1 MIRLTN
7 EQWERIR
14 NHFPEEHIPDGRPG
28 RKPIPTRCVFEAVLW
43 ILNTGAQWH
52 MLPQTYPNYK
62 SVHRRFQT
70 WCRDEVLRRVLMDVA
85 NELRDKGAL
94 DEAECFIDA
103 TFVMAKGGG
112 AGIGPTKRG
121 KGMKIMAIVD
131 RHGLPLS
138 VSTHAANHHEVRLV
152 QLCFDFY
159 MIEAK
164 PENLIGDR
172 AYDSDPLDA
181 ELRKDGIEMI
191 APHRCNRS
199 KPPTQD
205 RRRLSRYMRRWL
217 VERFFAWI
225 QWQRRILIRWEYHAH
240 NFLGFVQLACL
251 VILFKQFLDRFWSSN
266 PYSGIRA
273 GPPSRA
279 ADIIEPDQLRTRPT
293 LPLTRYL
300 DAFGNMCTRLV
311 APVGELTISTD
322 ALIADSGLPD
332 AVELAARQHEI
343 AELPHDTLVFL
354 LGSRYCETER
364 LMGEAWSRFGTTE
377 PGWPRVQAICDFV
390 HSHV

>member
-103 TFVMAKGGG
+103 TFVTAKGGG

-138 VSTHAANHHEVRLV
+138 GSAASWSVGNTTPRTSSGSYSSLAS
-152 QLCFDFY
+152 LSSSDDFE
-159 MIEAK
+159 IGSSLNR
-164 PENLIGDR
+164 PGGNLTGFNILIG
-172 AYDSDPLDA
+172 
-181 ELRKDGIEMI
+181 ELGAKGLALLHELVPGIATI
-191 APHRCNRS
+191 G
-199 KPPTQD
+199 
-205 RRRLSRYMRRWL
+205 
-217 VERFFAWI
+217 
-225 QWQRRILIRWEYHAH
+225 
-240 NFLGFVQLACL
+240 FLA
-251 VILFKQFLDRFWSSN
+251 N
-266 PYSGIRA
+266 PNNPA
-273 GPPSRA
+273 
-279 ADIIEPDQLRTRPT
+279 
-293 LPLTRYL
+293 
-300 DAFGNMCTRLV
+300 
-311 APVGELTISTD
+311 
-322 ALIADSGLPD
+322 
-332 AVELAARQHEI
+332 
-343 AELPHDTLVFL
+343 
-354 LGSRYCETER
+354 
-364 LMGEAWSRFGTTE
+364 
-377 PGWPRVQAICDFV
+377 
-390 HSHV
+390 